1 MKTGDK
7 DDKFRNYFSPIFES
21 QMDSYIL
28 NCRAIKKKKQNHHTI
43 SLAL

>member
-28 NCRAIKKKKQNHHTI
+28 NCRAIKKKKNHTI